1 MLLKYLELKILFWWI
16 WIFWW
21 SWWFFRI
28 IILLIFSEYDP
39 VCNENK
45 VFAVVNWTSQILIS
59 LVGRYCFQFNAVNI
73 AAGTEKFFQ
82 QVLKGFFLH
91 IFQLLNG
98 AKEWPFLTMSKK
110 LHLQN
115 FFFLSTTAKMIWGIF
130 FFSLMQFGKW
140 IRFFRP
146 SYRTVT
152 IKNSPLFKKEDHV
165 YYYLGNS
172 HLEKH

>member
-1 MLLKYLELKILFWWI
+1 M
-16 WIFWW
+16 
-21 SWWFFRI
+21 
-28 IILLIFSEYDP
+28 LIFSEYDP

-115 FFFLSTTAKMIWGIF
+115 FFIF
-130 FFSLMQFGKW
+130 FQQQQK
-140 IRFFRP
+140 
-146 SYRTVT
+146 
-152 IKNSPLFKKEDHV
+152 
-165 YYYLGNS
+165 
-172 HLEKH
+172 